1 MPGLYH
7 ERDMP
12 IKAFVFDCGGV
23 LLSNRDMSRYHS
35 WEDRLGLQRGE
46 LASRLYGGEAWRKA
60 ELGELSEDD
69 YWVAAGKEL
78 GLDDPQQVTTLKK
91 DMWDSWTIDARTL
104 ALVDRVRQRHRVA
117 ILSNATDVLVT
128 ALRDR
133 YGIADRFHTIISSA
147 DVGVAKPDR
156 RIYEI
161 ALERLDVAP
170 DQAVFVD
177 DRPDN
182 VAAAANLGMHVIW
195 FVSGDLLA
203 RQMQHYLYHQPMDG
217 AAEEHGSNG
226 HEQ

>member
-1 MPGLYH
+1 
-7 ERDMP
+7 MP

-23 LLSNRDMSRYHS
+23 LLGNPDMSRYHS
-35 WEDRLGLQRGE
+35 WEQRLGLAHGE
-46 LASRLYGGEAWRKA
+46 LSSRLYGGEAWRQA
-60 ELGELSEDD
+60 EVGEIGEDD
-69 YWVAAGKEL
+69 YWVAAAEEL
-78 GLDDPQQVTTLKK
+78 GLHDPQQVVALRN
-91 DMWDSWTIDARTL
+91 DMWDSWTIDPRTL

-133 YGIADRFHTIISSA
+133 YAIADRFHTIISSA

-161 ALERLDVAP
+161 ALERLDVAA
-170 DQAVFVD
+170 DEAVFVD

-195 FVSGDLLA
+195 FVSSDLLA
-203 RQMQHYLYHQPMDG
+203 RQMQRYLPG
-217 AAEEHGSNG
+217 PSENPLPETEHGSNG
-226 HEQ
+226 HES